1 MRLRNWISTPQQLTM
16 GLPQGS
22 PLSPVLY
29 NVYAKGLA
37 DLNSNGYACGQRA
50 YLQNS
55 QWHQHSSHCCP
66 GAAGKGVTLVPRD
79 RVRNQPKQGAS
90 PVVHLQQQ
98 SSRTSNASSLLQWR
112 SHKTHEQSQI
122 PRDPLRQ
129 NAYIRTRRRS
139 NQQNSGTRK
148 DCPR

>member
-1 MRLRNWISTPQQLTM
+1 MVTLADNRLIYKTASGISTAVTAVQWKRCNIGASCPA
-16 GLPQGS
+16 GLVPAVQ
-22 PLSPVLY
+22 PI
-29 NVYAKGLA
+29 
-37 DLNSNGYACGQRA
+37 
-50 YLQNS
+50 
-55 QWHQHSSHCCP
+55 CP
-66 GAAGKGVTLVPRD
+66 AGKGVTLVPRD

-90 PVVHLQQQ
+90 PVVHPQQQ

-129 NAYIRTRRRS
+129 NAYIRTRRKS